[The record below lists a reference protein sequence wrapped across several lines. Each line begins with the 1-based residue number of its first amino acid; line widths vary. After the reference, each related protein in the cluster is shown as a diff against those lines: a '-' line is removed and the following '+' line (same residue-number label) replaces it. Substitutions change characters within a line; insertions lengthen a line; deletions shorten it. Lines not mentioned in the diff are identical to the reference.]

1 MSRAEMKVTELV
13 DKIEREELQLPAMQR
28 QYVWKATKVRDLLDS
43 LYRGYPSGA
52 ILMWESFDDIA
63 TRDFAVSSK
72 SGAVA
77 RPLLLLDGQQ
87 RLTSLSAVI
96 RGEPIQNGKR
106 KRTVD
111 ILFNLDHPDE
121 LVPASAISSEE
132 EDLDEEADE
141 DELEEDNVQTRLKQ
155 RTFTVSSRALAS
167 LPNWVSVSE
176 IFKNEDVTPILQR
189 AGVEDFKDPR
199 YKKYVARLQN
209 LKAIK
214 DYVYRVDVLEATM
227 SYDEVTEI
235 FVRVNSLGM
244 QLKSSDLALAQITA
258 RWKDSLEVFT
268 LFQEQCL
275 ETSGF
280 DFELGIYVRALVVFA
295 TGQSRFKTISSLK
308 KDELEAAWKR
318 TVRGVE
324 YALNFLKSNC
334 KVDSRAL
341 MSSPYFLH
349 TISFWIETQ
358 NYKVTKAQERDMVK
372 WFHVAN
378 TKARY
383 SRGSSETILDQDLTV
398 IRNGGGPAE
407 MLGLLKTQVGRLDL
421 TLEELEGKS
430 TRSSVFKTMFLAF
443 REVDATDWET
453 HLAIS
458 PSHSGVSDR
467 IQFHHIFPKA
477 YLKRK
482 APELVTRQVDDIA
495 NLAFIGGR
503 TNLKITD
510 KAPKDYLASIVN
522 SDTKVELEKQCIP
535 TDIKLY
541 EVENFGLF
549 MEERRKLLLNRL
561 NEFLDIS

>member
-96 RGEPIQNGKR
+96 RGEPIQNGRR
-106 KRTVD
+106 KKTVD
-111 ILFNLDHPDE
+111 ILFNLDHPED
-121 LVPASAISSEE
+121 LVPASTISNE
-132 EDLDEEADE
+132 EDEVDEETEDE
-141 DELEEDNVQTRLKQ
+141 DQEEDNVQTRLKQ

-167 LPNWVSVSE
+167 LPNWVAVSDV
-176 IFKNEDVTPILQR
+176 FKNDDVTEILQR

-199 YKKYVARLQN
+199 YKKYVLRLQN
-209 LKAIK
+209 LKAVK
-214 DYVYRVDVLEATM
+214 DYVYRVDVLESTM

-258 RWKDSLEVFT
+258 RWKDSLEIFT
-268 LFQEQCL
+268 TFQEKCL
-275 ETSGF
+275 ETTGF
-280 DFELGIYVRALVVFA
+280 DFDLGIFVRALVIFA
-295 TGQSRFKTISSLK
+295 TGQSRFKTIASLK
-308 KDELEAAWKR
+308 QNELEIAWKSM
-318 TVRGVE
+318 VRGVE

-334 KVDSRAL
+334 KIDSRAL
-341 MSSPYFLH
+341 MSSPYFVH
-349 TISFWIETQ
+349 TISFWIHNH
-358 NYKVTKAQERDMVK
+358 NYKVTKAQEREMVK
-372 WFHVAN
+372 WFHIAN

-398 IRNGGGPAE
+398 IRNGGGPTE
-407 MLGLLKTQVGRLDL
+407 LLGLLKTQVGRLDL
-421 TLEELEGKS
+421 SLEEIEGKS
-430 TRSSVFKTMFLAF
+430 IRSSVFKAMFLAF
-443 REVDATDWET
+443 REAGATDWET

-477 YLKRK
+477 YLKRES
-482 APELVTRQVDDIA
+482 PELATREVDDIA

-510 KAPKDYLASIVN
+510 KAPKDYLAVIAGT
-522 SDTKVELEKQCIP
+522 DTKIELQKQCIP
-535 TDIKLY
+535 TDISLY
-541 EVENFGLF
+541 EATNYRKFLA
-549 MEERRKLLLNRL
+549 ERRRLLLVRL
-561 NEFLDIS
+561 NEFLNIS

>member
-52 ILMWESFDDIA
+52 ILMWESFDEIA

-72 SGAVA
+72 SGAVT

-121 LVPASAISSEE
+121 LVPASAITSDEE
-132 EDLDEEADE
+132 EIEEEADDE
-141 DELEEDNVQTRLKQ
+141 DQEEENVQSRLQQ

-176 IFKNEDVTPILQR
+176 IFKSEDITHILQR
-189 AGVEDFKDPR
+189 AGVENFKDPR
-199 YKKYVARLQN
+199 YKKYTSRLQN

-214 DYVYRVDVLEATM
+214 DYVYRVDVLESSM

-258 RWKDSLEVFT
+258 RWKNSLEIFSD
-268 LFQEQCL
+268 FQEKCL
-275 ETSGF
+275 EGSGF
-280 DFELGIYVRALVVFA
+280 DLDLGIYVRALVVFA
-295 TGQSRFKTISSLK
+295 TGQSRFKTVSSIK
-308 KDELEAAWKR
+308 QPDLEAAWKT
-318 TVRGVE
+318 TVRGFE
-324 YALNFLKSNC
+324 YSLNFLKSNC

-341 MSSPYFLH
+341 LSSPYFLI
-349 TISFWIETQ
+349 TIAFWIENQ
-358 NYKVTKAQERDMVK
+358 GYKVTKAQEREMVR

-383 SRGSSETILDQDLTV
+383 SRGSSESILDQDLTA
-398 IRNGGGPAE
+398 IKNGGGPAE
-407 MLGLLKTQVGRLDL
+407 MLSLLKTQVGRLDL
-421 TLEELEGKS
+421 SLEELEGKS
-430 TRSSVFKTMFLAF
+430 TRSAIFKTMFLAF
-443 REVDATDWET
+443 REAGATDWET

-458 PSHSGVSDR
+458 PTHSGSSDR

-477 YLKRK
+477 HLKRQ
-482 APELVTRQVDDIA
+482 APELFQKEVDDIA

-510 KAPKDYLASIVN
+510 KAPKDYLSAIVAT
-522 SDTKVELEKQCIP
+522 DTRIELEKQCIP
-535 TDIKLY
+535 TDVSLY
-541 EVENFGLF
+541 EVENFRTFLAA
-549 MEERRKLLLNRL
+549 RRLLLLNRL